1 VSTHIALGIEAKQC
15 RRTAYFLKKKW
26 FTGLLPTISVDIR
39 QRLSYPVMMFD
50 LNNELKALK
59 KAGLLRKLPGVESR
73 SATHIRI
80 DGRDLLL
87 MASNDYLGLSQHPQL
102 VSAGAR
108 AAEQWGAGSG
118 AARLISGSSSL
129 FDELET
135 RLADFKHTQAALV
148 FSTGYMANL
157 GLLSAL
163 AGADD
168 IIFSDELNH
177 ASIIDGCRLSRAKVN
192 VYPHVDMANLEE
204 QLRCAG
210 NSRRRIIVTDA
221 VFSMDGD
228 IAPLPRLL
236 ELAQTHDAV
245 LIVDDA
251 HGTGV
256 LGPGGRGTVAHC
268 GLEDNERLI
277 LMGTLG
283 KALGCFGAFVAG
295 SRVLID
301 YLVNR
306 ARSFI
311 FTTAMP
317 PASVG
322 AALAALE
329 LVEQEPAL
337 RERLQENTAFM
348 HSELRSLGFDCG
360 GSQTQIIPIM
370 AGEAATA
377 VAMATDLMQQGIF
390 LQAIRPPTVPKGA
403 ARLRLTVTALHTR
416 QELEQTIAAL
426 EKTGRKYKII

>member
-1 VSTHIALGIEAKQC
+1 
-15 RRTAYFLKKKW
+15 
-26 FTGLLPTISVDIR
+26 LPTITVDIR

-50 LNNELKALK
+50 LDDELQSLEED
-59 KAGLLRKLPGVESR
+59 GLLRKIPRVEAR

-80 DGRDLLL
+80 DGRELLL

-102 VSAGAR
+102 ISCGAR

-129 FDELET
+129 FDTLEK
-135 RLADFKHTQAALV
+135 RLADFKQTQAALV
-148 FSTGYMANL
+148 FSTGYMANI

-163 AGADD
+163 TGKDD

-177 ASIIDGCRLSRAKVN
+177 ASIIDGCRLSRAKVS
-192 VYPHVDMANLEE
+192 VYPHVDLAALET
-204 QLRCAG
+204 QLRRAANC
-210 NSRRRIIVTDA
+210 RRRIIVTDA

-228 IAPLPRLL
+228 IAPLTHLL

-256 LGPGGRGTVAHC
+256 LGPEGRGTAAHF
-268 GLEDNERLI
+268 GLKDNDRLI

-317 PASVG
+317 PANVA
-322 AALAALE
+322 AALAALD
-329 LVEQEPAL
+329 LVEQEPSL
-337 RERLQENTAFM
+337 REQLQENTDFM
-348 HSELRSLGFDCG
+348 HRELSSLGFDFG

-370 AGEAATA
+370 AGEASTA
-377 VAMATDLMQQGIF
+377 VAMATDLMEQGIF
-390 LQAIRPPTVPKGA
+390 LQAIRPPTVPKDA

-416 QELEQTIAAL
+416 QQLEQVVTAL
-426 EKTGRKYKII
+426 KKTGLTFKLIN

>member
-1 VSTHIALGIEAKQC
+1 
-15 RRTAYFLKKKW
+15 
-26 FTGLLPTISVDIR
+26 
-39 QRLSYPVMMFD
+39 MMFD
-50 LNNELKALK
+50 LNDELQALK
-59 KAGLLRKLPGVESR
+59 NAGLLRKVPGVEAR

-80 DGRDLLL
+80 DGRELLL

-102 VSAGAR
+102 ISAGAR

-118 AARLISGSSSL
+118 AARLISGSSAL
-129 FDELET
+129 FDALEK

-177 ASIIDGCRLSRAKVN
+177 ASIIDGCRLSRARVS
-192 VYPHVDMANLEE
+192 VYPHVDIAALET
-204 QLRCAG
+204 QLQQSG
-210 NSRRRIIVTDA
+210 HYRRRIIVTDA
-221 VFSMDGD
+221 LFSMDGD

-236 ELAQTHDAV
+236 ELARTHDAV

-256 LGPGGRGTVAHC
+256 LGPDGRGTIAHF
-268 GLEDNERLI
+268 GLKDCNRLI
-277 LMGTLG
+277 VMGTMG

-317 PASVG
+317 PANVAS
-322 AALAALE
+322 ALAALD
-329 LVEQEPAL
+329 LVEQEPTL
-337 RERLQENTAFM
+337 RERLQENTDFM
-348 HSELRSLGFDCG
+348 HSELRSLGFDLG
-360 GSQTQIIPIM
+360 SSQTQIIPIM
-370 AGEAATA
+370 AGEASTA
-377 VAMATDLMQQGIF
+377 VAMAADLMEQGIF
-390 LQAIRPPTVPKGA
+390 LQAIRPPTVPQGA
-403 ARLRLTVTALHTR
+403 ARLRLTITALHTR
-416 QELEQTIAAL
+416 QQLEQVVTAL
-426 EKTGRKYKII
+426 KKTGRTCKLIS

>member
-1 VSTHIALGIEAKQC
+1 MLST
-15 RRTAYFLKKKW
+15 
-26 FTGLLPTISVDIR
+26 TIYVDIR
-39 QRLSYPVMMFD
+39 QLLSYPVMMFD
-50 LNNELKALK
+50 LDKELQSLK
-59 KAGLLRKLPGVESR
+59 EAGLLRKVPGVEAR

-80 DGRDLLL
+80 DGRELLL

-102 VSAGAR
+102 ISCGVQ

-118 AARLISGSSSL
+118 SARLISGSSTL
-129 FDELET
+129 FDTLEK
-135 RLADFKHTQAALV
+135 RLADFKQTQASLV
-148 FSTGYMANL
+148 FSTGYMANI

-163 AGADD
+163 TGKDD

-177 ASIIDGCRLSRAKVN
+177 ASIIDGCRLSRAKVS
-192 VYPHVDMANLEE
+192 VYPHVDLANLEA
-204 QLRCAG
+204 QLQQAASC
-210 NSRRRIIVTDA
+210 RRRIIVTDGL
-221 VFSMDGD
+221 FSMDGD

-236 ELAQTHDAV
+236 ELARTHDAV

-256 LGPGGRGTVAHC
+256 LGPNGRGTIAHF
-268 GLEDNERLI
+268 GLKNYDRLI
-277 LMGTLG
+277 VMGTLG

-317 PASVG
+317 PTNVA
-322 AALAALE
+322 AALAALDI
-329 LVEQEPAL
+329 VKREPGL
-337 RERLQENTAFM
+337 RNRLQENTDFM
-348 HSELRSLGFDCG
+348 HRELHSLGFDL
-360 GSQTQIIPIM
+360 GSSQAQIIPIM
-370 AGEAATA
+370 TGEASTA
-377 VAMATDLMQQGIF
+377 VAMTADLMEQGIF

-416 QELEQTIAAL
+416 QQLEQVVTAL
-426 EKTGRKYKII
+426 KKTGRTFKLIN